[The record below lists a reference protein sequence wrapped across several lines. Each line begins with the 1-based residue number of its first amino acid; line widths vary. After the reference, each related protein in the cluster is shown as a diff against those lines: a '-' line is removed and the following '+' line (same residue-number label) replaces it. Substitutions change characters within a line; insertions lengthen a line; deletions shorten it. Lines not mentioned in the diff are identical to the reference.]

1 MRAGMNH
8 QRTVL
13 VAEDNDDIRSLLR
26 VALEADGYR
35 VVEAGDGGE
44 VVERARRERPDV
56 VLLDL
61 SMPGADGLEAARR
74 LRSSEVTKGVPLIA
88 VSANPA
94 EEFREA
100 ALAAGCDCYVSKP
113 IDFDLLECLL
123 RRYCPATEEA
133 RVAGAGA

>member
-8 QRTVL
+8 QKTVL
-13 VAEDNDDIRSLLR
+13 LAENNDDIRCLLR
-26 VALEADGYR
+26 VALEAEGYR

-44 VVERARRERPDV
+44 AVERARRERPDV

-61 SMPGADGLEAARR
+61 SMPGVDGLEAARR
-74 LRSSEVTKGVPLIA
+74 LRSCEETRGVPVIA

-94 EEFREA
+94 EDFREA

-113 IDFDLLECLL
+113 IDFDLLESLL
-123 RRYCPATEEA
+123 RRYCPATERA
-133 RVAGAGA
+133 RVAGMGA